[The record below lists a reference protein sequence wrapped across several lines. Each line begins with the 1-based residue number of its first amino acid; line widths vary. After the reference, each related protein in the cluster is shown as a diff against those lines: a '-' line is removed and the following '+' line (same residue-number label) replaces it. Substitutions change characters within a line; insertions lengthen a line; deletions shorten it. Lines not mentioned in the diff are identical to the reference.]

1 MYGYLLTHNLLII
14 SELNL
19 CNRRS
24 ITENEYLL
32 SFGWRYWNNLGH
44 QEKDIS
50 RQTIEETFLDSS
62 YTHVSYQF
70 ANETFS
76 DVLLPFLSTQLNQL
90 VDEIPGSA
98 ILSSDIARIHIF
110 IPGFWDFSPSSAK
123 FRGFRFPSNF
133 SMLLFLSDVR
143 YFWFLRY
150 RGFPIFLPGSRNLNP
165 LKYPTPIRSTYLVT
179 LRGKLCGHFSVS
191 LSCFLDNFSAGQ
203 WGYSW
208 TGISKTH

>member
-24 ITENEYLL
+24 IMENEYLL
-32 SFGWRYWNNLGH
+32 SFGWRYWNNLGN

-50 RQTIEETFLDSS
+50 RQTIEDTFLDSS

-76 DVLLPFLSTQLNQL
+76 DVLLLFLSTQLNQL

-98 ILSSDIARIHIF
+98 ILSSDIARIYIF
-110 IPGFWDFSPSSAK
+110 MPGFWDFSPSSAK

-133 SMLLFLSDVR
+133 SMLLFF
-143 YFWFLRY
+143 FWR
-150 RGFPIFLPGSRNLNP
+150 PIFLIFEISR
-165 LKYPTPIRSTYLVT
+165 
-179 LRGKLCGHFSVS
+179 FSN
-191 LSCFLDNFSAGQ
+191 FLA
-203 WGYSW
+203 
-208 TGISKTH
+208 GISKFESPEIHYPY